1 MPLHV
6 CGTNAAS
13 TLALRPEVA
22 ASWMPWVHG
31 APAVMRMNTSGSSPA
46 NDVISLVTVGA
57 AGSCCCTTK
66 SPITS
71 LPSAALAKPPS

>member
-1 MPLHV
+1 MALHTD
-6 CGTNAAS
+6 GMNAAS
-13 TLALRPEVA
+13 TLVIRPDVA

-31 APAVMRMNTSGSSPA
+31 APAVIRMNTSGSSPD

-71 LPSAALAKPPS
+71 LPSANCSKPPS